1 MSLVM
6 LTFCRTDTVATD
18 VASALTEH
26 SGATRG
32 MLVSAAVAHDIAM
45 SVIGLRVSRLDVATI
60 WFWRENKTGRPVQ
73 ATVKR
78 IDQHN
83 AAHLAIGLTWHVGS
97 LLVIPEPT

>member
-1 MSLVM
+1 M

-18 VASALTEH
+18 VASVLTEH

-45 SVIGLRVSRLDVATI
+45 SVIGLRKSRLDVATI
-60 WFWRENKTGRPVQ
+60 WFWRQTKRPVQ

-78 IDQHN
+78 LNQHI
-83 AAHLAIGLTWHVGS
+83 AGH
-97 LLVIPEPT
+97 LVIK